1 MKSTYSF
8 SFEKLEIWNLAR
20 ALVVDVYSITEKLPE
35 KEKFGL
41 ISQLKRSMVSVASNI
56 AEGSTRSS
64 FKEQAKFSSIA
75 YGSLIEVLNHLI
87 ISKDLNFINQDEL
100 FSIRE
105 KIVQLSL
112 KINNIR
118 AYQVKR
124 SNE

>member
-1 MKSTYSF
+1 MQSLYTF

-20 ALVVDVYSITEKLPE
+20 ALVVDVYIITEKIPE

-41 ISQLKRSMVSVASNI
+41 ISQLKRAIVSVASNI

-87 ISKDLNFINQDEL
+87 ISNDLNYINQDEL

-105 KIVQLSL
+105 KIVKLSL

-118 AYQVKR
+118 TYQLNK
-124 SNE
+124 SKT